1 MLTTRTTAG
10 KLALF
15 VLPLL
20 LITTLALSALS
31 TLGSAQFGD
40 SLPDLVIKAIVI
52 TPEEPEAEEVISI
65 TAVIENQGRE
75 RVVLPF
81 NVSFQIGEEFL
92 GTVQVLDRLGP
103 RETTEVS
110 RLWTAVEGEHPLIV
124 RVDPFDN
131 IKESNE
137 RNNRRQLTVVV
148 KPPQGV
154 RSLTLSLFEA
164 VAEGLKQ
171 AGEALHVQ
179 TNSDLFQLFEET
191 KSASLVA
198 QQAFTRGAQQ
208 LTALAQALPPI
219 LQDEPQIQTGSF
231 IAERYDSIAEAF
243 GQAGEGI
250 QRLNLQLLIRA
261 FESMRDDLAELATI
275 TIEGVS
281 LAGLEGSVTLM
292 DQALEEARQLEQAAT
307 GETDVDVEAVAQ
319 KFLSVLAEI
328 GTHWIRVAEDVVQSG
343 QAKIARFTNAHNDP
357 ILRYKPPE
365 ELLISVPDAQRVRFE
380 LFDKSGTVV
389 LTQNTQGNQLRWK
402 GTDSNGATLPPG
414 PYFYRLTAVEAAGH
428 TRTELGRLV
437 ISE

>member
-1 MLTTRTTAG
+1 VFTTRTTTA
-10 KLALF
+10 KLAFL
-15 VLPLL
+15 VLPLSIAIL
-20 LITTLALSALS
+20 VLSALW
-31 TLGSAQFGD
+31 TLGSAQIGS
-40 SLPDLVIKAIVI
+40 SLPDLVIKTIII

-75 RVVLPF
+75 RVMLPF

-124 RVDPFDN
+124 RVDPFDS
-131 IKESNE
+131 IQESNE

-148 KPPQGV
+148 KLPQGV

-164 VAEGLKQ
+164 IAEGLRQ

-198 QQAFTRGAQQ
+198 QGAFTRGAQQ
-208 LTALAQALPPI
+208 LTALAQILPPA
-219 LQDEPQIQTGSF
+219 LQGEPQIQTGSHV
-231 IAERYDSIAEAF
+231 AERYRSMASAF
-243 GQAGEGI
+243 ERAGEGI

-261 FESMRDDLAELATI
+261 FESMREDLAALATVA
-275 TIEGVS
+275 IEGVS
-281 LAGLEGSVTLM
+281 LAGLEESVALM

-307 GETDVDVEAVAQ
+307 GEADVDVEAAAQ
-319 KFLSVLAEI
+319 KFLGVLAEI
-328 GTHWIRVAEDVVQSG
+328 GTHWTRVAGDVVQSG
-343 QAKIARFTNAHNDP
+343 QAKTARFTNAQNDP
-357 ILRYKPPE
+357 VLRYKPPE
-365 ELLISVPDAQRVRFE
+365 ALVIFVPDVQRFRFE
-380 LFDKSGTVV
+380 LFDESGTLV
-389 LTQNTQGNQLRWK
+389 LAQDAQGDRLRWT
-402 GTDSNGATLPPG
+402 GTDAQGMPLPPG
-414 PYFYRLTAVEAAGH
+414 RYFYRLTAVEAAGY